1 MSAVGLDVSTSNHR
15 YGEAVTDQPSALVL
29 ERLWLTDFR
38 SHQQIDL
45 SFARGVTALIG
56 PNGSGKT
63 NIVEAIGW
71 LTSMRSF
78 RGAPNEALIKVGS
91 ERAIARATLRS
102 DERELLLEA
111 ELPRS
116 GRARVQMNRQRVQR
130 TRDLLGVMSVTVFA
144 PDDLEMIKGSPGER
158 RTYIDD
164 VVVGLHPR
172 NEQTRAQVDKVLK
185 QRNALLKGVH
195 GRLDDD
201 AAFTLDVWDTK
212 LASVGDEL
220 GALRAAALE
229 RLSPLVTEAL
239 RAVAGGSSDVTIR
252 YAAPWFDTGLG
263 EALAQARKD
272 DVRRGVTTVGPHRDE
287 LEILLNGMPA
297 RTHASQGEQR
307 SLALALRLA
316 GHELV
321 RATTG
326 IAPLLVLDDV
336 FSELDDDRS
345 AALVAA
351 LPSGQTL
358 LTSAV
363 DLPPGAIADATIRLG
378 DDMLDMEESHVVA

>member
-1 MSAVGLDVSTSNHR
+1 MSSG
-15 YGEAVTDQPSALVL
+15 YGEAVTDEPSALVL

-38 SHQQIDL
+38 SHEQIDL
-45 SFARGVTALIG
+45 SFSRGVTVLIG

-63 NIVEAIGW
+63 NIVEGIGW

-78 RGAPNEALIKVGS
+78 RGAPTEALIRVGA
-91 ERAIARATLRS
+91 ERAIARASLRS
-102 DERELLLEA
+102 DRRELLLEA

-116 GRARVQMNRQRVQR
+116 GRARVQMNRQRVKR
-130 TRDLLGVMSVTVFA
+130 NSDLLGVMSVTVFA
-144 PDDLEMIKGSPGER
+144 PDDLVMIKGSPGER
-158 RTYIDD
+158 RAYIDD

-172 NEQTRAQVDKVLK
+172 NEQVRAQVDKVLK

-195 GRLDDD
+195 GRLDND

-212 LASVGDEL
+212 LATVGDEL
-220 GALRAAALE
+220 GALRAAALDQ
-229 RLSPLVTEAL
+229 LAPLVTNAL
-239 RAVAGGSSDVTIR
+239 QAVAGVSSEVTIQ
-252 YAAPWFDTGLG
+252 YAAPWFGTGLAD
-263 EALAQARKD
+263 ALIAARKD

-321 RATTG
+321 RETTG

-336 FSELDDDRS
+336 FSELDDERS

-358 LTSAV
+358 ITSAV
-363 DLPPGAIADATIRLG
+363 DLPPGAVADTTIQLG
-378 DDMLDMEESHVVA
+378 NRVFDIEESNVVA

>member
-1 MSAVGLDVSTSNHR
+1 MQDLS
-15 YGEAVTDQPSALVL
+15 SALVL

-38 SHQQIDL
+38 SHASIDL
-45 SFARGVTALIG
+45 EFARGVTALIG

-63 NIVEAIGW
+63 NIVESIGW
-71 LTSMRSF
+71 LTTMRSF
-78 RGAPNEALIKVGS
+78 RGAPTDALVRRGAEK
-91 ERAIARATLRS
+91 AIARAQLRS

-111 ELPRS
+111 ELPRT
-116 GRARVQMNRQRVQR
+116 GRARIQMNRQRVQR
-130 TRDLLGVMSVTVFA
+130 TKDLLGVMSVTVFA

-158 RTYIDD
+158 RTYLDQ

-172 NEQTRAQVDKVLK
+172 NEAIRAQVDKVLK
-185 QRNALLKGVH
+185 QRNALLKGIH
-195 GRLDDD
+195 GRLDSD
-201 AAFTLDVWDTK
+201 AGFTLDVWDTK
-212 LASVGDEL
+212 LAEAGDQL
-220 GALRAAALE
+220 GALRADAVA

-239 RAVAGGSSDVTIR
+239 KAVAGGSQEVQLR
-252 YAAPWFDTGLG
+252 YLAPWHEVGLQD
-263 EALAQARKD
+263 ALTAARKD

-287 LEILLNGMPA
+287 IEILLNEMPA

-321 RATTG
+321 RSTTG
-326 IAPLLVLDDV
+326 VAPLLVLDDV
-336 FSELDDDRS
+336 FSELDDVRS

-358 LTSAV
+358 LTSAI
-363 DLPPGAIADATIRLG
+363 DLPPGAVADATIRLEG
-378 DDMLDMEESHVVA
+378 VSRERVDF

>member
-1 MSAVGLDVSTSNHR
+1 MT
-15 YGEAVTDQPSALVL
+15 TSALVL

-45 SFARGVTALIG
+45 AFARGVTALIG

-78 RGAPNEALIKVGS
+78 RGAPTEALVRVGAD
-91 ERAIARATLRS
+91 RAIARAELRS

-111 ELPRS
+111 ELPRT

-130 TRDLLGVMSVTVFA
+130 NRDLLGVMSVTVFA
-144 PDDLEMIKGSPGER
+144 PDDLELIKGSPGER
-158 RTYIDD
+158 RGYIDD
-164 VVVGLHPR
+164 VVIGLHPR
-172 NEQTRAQVDKVLK
+172 NEQVRSQVDKVLK

-201 AAFTLDVWDTK
+201 AAFTLDVWDSK
-212 LASVGDEL
+212 LAAVGDQL
-220 GALRAAALE
+220 GMLRAETLDL
-229 RLSPLVTEAL
+229 LSPLVADAL
-239 RAVAGGSSDVTIR
+239 HAVAGEAHDVSIR
-252 YAAPWFDTGLG
+252 YVAPWFGIGLG
-263 EALAQARKD
+263 EALASARKD

-321 RATTG
+321 RMTTG
-326 IAPLLVLDDV
+326 VAPLLVLDDV
-336 FSELDDDRS
+336 FSELDDERS

-358 LTSAV
+358 ITSAV
-363 DLPPGAIADATIRLG
+363 DLPPGAVADATIRLG
-378 DDMLDMEESHVVA
+378 TGEPEAVVNHVVA

>member
-1 MSAVGLDVSTSNHR
+1 M
-15 YGEAVTDQPSALVL
+15 TDHSSALVL

-38 SHQQIDL
+38 SHEQIDL

-63 NIVEAIGW
+63 NIVEAIAW

-78 RGAPNEALIKVGS
+78 RGAPTEALIKVGA

-111 ELPRS
+111 ELPRT
-116 GRARVQMNRQRVQR
+116 GRARIQMNRQRVQR
-130 TRDLLGVMSVTVFA
+130 NRDLLGVMSVTVFA

-195 GRLDDD
+195 GRLNDD

-229 RLSPLVTEAL
+229 RLSPLVTDAL
-239 RAVAGGSSDVTIR
+239 QAVAGGSSEVTIR
-252 YAAPWFDTGLG
+252 YAAPWFDAGLA
-263 EALAQARKD
+263 EALTQARKD

-321 RATTG
+321 RVTTG
-326 IAPLLVLDDV
+326 VAPLLVLDDV

-363 DLPPGAIADATIRLG
+363 DLPPGAVADATIRLG
-378 DDMLDMEESHVVA
+378 EATFDAEVPNVVA

>member
-1 MSAVGLDVSTSNHR
+1 MTSASNPTQFAR
-15 YGEAVTDQPSALVL
+15 YGGPVDDSTSALVL

-38 SHQQIDL
+38 SHESVDL
-45 SFARGVTALIG
+45 EFARGVTALIG

-63 NIVEAIGW
+63 NIVEAIAW
-71 LTSMRSF
+71 LTTMRSF
-78 RGAPNEALIKVGS
+78 RGAPTEALVRRGA
-91 ERAIARATLRS
+91 ETAVARAQLRS
-102 DERELLLEA
+102 DQRELLLEA
-111 ELPRS
+111 ELPRT
-116 GRARVQMNRQRVQR
+116 GRARIQMNRQRVQR

-158 RTYIDD
+158 RTYLDH

-172 NEQTRAQVDKVLK
+172 NEAVRAQVDKVLK

-195 GRLDDD
+195 GRLDKD

-212 LASVGDEL
+212 LATAGDEL
-220 GALRAAALE
+220 GALRADAVA
-229 RLSPLVTEAL
+229 RLSPLVTNAL
-239 RAVAGGSSDVTIR
+239 QAVAGGMHTVELR
-252 YAAPWFDTGLG
+252 YVAPWHQIGL
-263 EALAQARKD
+263 EQSLADARTD

-287 LEILLNGMPA
+287 IEIVLNDMPG

-307 SLALALRLA
+307 ALALALRLA

-321 RATTG
+321 RSTTG
-326 IAPLLVLDDV
+326 VAPLLVLDDV
-336 FSELDDDRS
+336 FSELDDERS

-351 LPSGQTL
+351 LPDGQTL

-363 DLPPGAIADATIRLG
+363 DLPPGAVADATIRLEG
-378 DDMLDMEESHVVA
+378 TRVPS

>member
-1 MSAVGLDVSTSNHR
+1 MSGGSPDKGEVSSG
-15 YGEAVTDQPSALVL
+15 YGEVVTDQSSALVL

-38 SHQQIDL
+38 SHEQIDL

-63 NIVEAIGW
+63 NIVEAIAW

-78 RGAPNEALIKVGS
+78 RGAPTEALIKVGA

-111 ELPRS
+111 ELPRT
-116 GRARVQMNRQRVQR
+116 GRARIQMNRQRVQR
-130 TRDLLGVMSVTVFA
+130 NRDLLGVMSVTVFA

-195 GRLDDD
+195 GRLNDD

-220 GALRAAALE
+220 GALRAAALD

-239 RAVAGGSSDVTIR
+239 QAVAGGSSEVTIR
-252 YAAPWFDTGLG
+252 YAAPWFETGLA
-263 EALAQARKD
+263 EALTQARKD

-321 RATTG
+321 RVTTG
-326 IAPLLVLDDV
+326 VAPLLVLDDV

-363 DLPPGAIADATIRLG
+363 DLPPGAVADATIRLG
-378 DDMLDMEESHVVA
+378 EATLDAEVPNVVA